1 MTYVR
6 VSYLFHNDILK
17 MPASFKSNK
26 QLQP

>member
-6 VSYLFHNDILK
+6 VSYLILNDILK